1 MSTYKTEGIILK
13 YKDFGEADRLLTV
26 FSKHYGKLKLVVKGA
41 RRLTSRKGGNI
52 EILNLGQLFIIEGKN
67 LDLLSEI
74 VVEETFQELKK
85 DLMLMAE
92 VYQIT
97 EFIDGL
103 TVENEPNLKF
113 FSLIL
118 EILHLL
124 KELKENVKA
133 RELAMLAFEI
143 QSLKIVGFWL
153 KEEVVRKYGLPED
166 FGKIIQSLEENPLG
180 EVVKT
185 EFSKQNLGTAQEV
198 LKNQLRWVL
207 EKDLKSIS
215 FQQQIRQLH

>member
-1 MSTYKTEGIILK
+1 LSTYKTEGIILK

-118 EILHLL
+118 EVLHLL

>member
-1 MSTYKTEGIILK
+1 
-13 YKDFGEADRLLTV
+13 
-26 FSKHYGKLKLVVKGA
+26 
-41 RRLTSRKGGNI
+41 
-52 EILNLGQLFIIEGKN
+52 
-67 LDLLSEI
+67 LLSEI

-118 EILHLL
+118 EVLHLL

>member
-124 KELKENVKA
+124 KELKENVQA

-166 FGKIIQSLEENPLG
+166 FGKIIQNLEENVLG

-185 EFSKQNLGTAQEV
+185 EFSKQNLDTVREV

>member
-1 MSTYKTEGIILK
+1 LSTYKTEGIILK

-118 EILHLL
+118 EVLHLL
-124 KELKENVKA
+124 KELKENVQA

>member
-118 EILHLL
+118 EVLHLL

-185 EFSKQNLGTAQEV
+185 EFSKQNLDTVREV

>member
-1 MSTYKTEGIILK
+1 LSTYKTEGIILK

-124 KELKENVKA
+124 KELKENVQA

>member
-1 MSTYKTEGIILK
+1 LSTYKTEGIILK

-118 EILHLL
+118 EVLHLL

-185 EFSKQNLGTAQEV
+185 EFSKQNLGTAKEV

>member
-1 MSTYKTEGIILK
+1 LSTYKTEGIILK

-124 KELKENVKA
+124 KELKENVQA

-215 FQQQIRQLH
+215 FQQQIRQLY

>member
-1 MSTYKTEGIILK
+1 LSTYKTEGIILK

-85 DLMLMAE
+85 DLALMAE

-118 EILHLL
+118 EVLHLL

>member
-13 YKDFGEADRLLTV
+13 YKDFGEADRLVTV

-52 EILNLGQLFIIEGKN
+52 EILNLGQLFIIEGRN

-97 EFIDGL
+97 EFIDDL
-103 TVENEPNLKF
+103 TVENEPNLKI

-118 EILHLL
+118 EVLHLL
-124 KELKENVKA
+124 KELKENVEA

-143 QSLKIVGFWL
+143 QSLKIVGFWS
-153 KEEVVRKYGLPED
+153 KEEVVRKYGLSKD
-166 FGKIIQSLEENPLG
+166 FEKIIQNLEENALE

-185 EFSKQNLGTAQEV
+185 EISKQNLGTAQEV

-215 FQQQIRQLH
+215 FQQQIRKLH

>member
-118 EILHLL
+118 EVLHLL

>member
-118 EILHLL
+118 EVLHLL
-124 KELKENVKA
+124 KELKENVQA

>member
-124 KELKENVKA
+124 KELKENVQA